1 MSFKNNKPYR
11 NNTNNNNMN
20 EKIIDVQTQL
30 DIYSKKRTYES
41 ALKADLILKQIVR
54 QERKDLKALCESEVD
69 EDEVVAIAQETEEK
83 LKATT
88 DLFFKVLQCWSKCRH
103 ASAPVKAEEVLSN
116 MFRRHMSLV
125 QQPNNSR
132 YYTQDNDVT
141 SPTVTCFA
149 AVMNAWANSRTDR
162 SAQRCEEIL
171 RWMEMMHKEA
181 DEDDD
186 RLKPNTFVFNILIK
200 AWSHSRHIDAAYRAE
215 DILKRMGKL
224 HQSGNKD
231 VIPDVI
237 SFHTTIKTWSHSNIQ
252 GSALKAQRILNLME
266 HLPGTGCFQHVKPNK
281 RTYLIV
287 IQAWLRT
294 SSHDPALPFRI
305 EHLLKRMHRLHT
317 NATKNNIKGVD
328 LNPNAAFYN
337 FALSSWSKSKLPE
350 AALNANVLFQSME
363 RECDTR
369 PNTKSYTLILKT
381 WAKSNHESSPQEV
394 YNILNQL
401 LSQAIDNNITNDSHH
416 KSSNNE
422 KRTSLVVAQPNLQH
436 FHLVLSTI
444 LYTSHCTTTKQKRN
458 LIRIAF
464 QTYRL
469 LLQQQ
474 NLEPNTMT
482 FTKLLQIC
490 LKHLTTTDPEY
501 QYKIIS
507 SLLLHTLHSPQK
519 NNIDHEELLSIVKN
533 KLHMDVDYN
542 QLCKEFYAE
551 RKELQQQKQ
560 QENIISDGKEYTIFN
575 NQLRYYVSKNTE

>member
-1 MSFKNNKPYR
+1 
-11 NNTNNNNMN
+11 
-20 EKIIDVQTQL
+20 
-30 DIYSKKRTYES
+30 
-41 ALKADLILKQIVR
+41 
-54 QERKDLKALCESEVD
+54 
-69 EDEVVAIAQETEEK
+69 
-83 LKATT
+83 
-88 DLFFKVLQCWSKCRH
+88 
-103 ASAPVKAEEVLSN
+103 
-116 MFRRHMSLV
+116 
-125 QQPNNSR
+125 
-132 YYTQDNDVT
+132 
-141 SPTVTCFA
+141 
-149 AVMNAWANSRTDR
+149 
-162 SAQRCEEIL
+162 
-171 RWMEMMHKEA
+171 
-181 DEDDD
+181 
-186 RLKPNTFVFNILIK
+186 
-200 AWSHSRHIDAAYRAE
+200 
-215 DILKRMGKL
+215 
-224 HQSGNKD
+224 
-231 VIPDVI
+231 
-237 SFHTTIKTWSHSNIQ
+237 
-252 GSALKAQRILNLME
+252 ME

-369 PNTKSYTLILKT
+369 PNTKSYTLLLKT

-436 FHLVLSTI
+436 F
-444 LYTSHCTTTKQKRN
+444 
-458 LIRIAF
+458 
-464 QTYRL
+464 RL

-542 QLCKEFYAE
+542 KLCKEFYA
-551 RKELQQQKQ
+551 
-560 QENIISDGKEYTIFN
+560 
-575 NQLRYYVSKNTE
+575 